1 MVALRDIYVKVGT
14 LFENE
19 KTTENAPE
27 FSGPIELPNQE
38 KRRLACWK
46 SVSKDGETKYLSARI
61 GDKTPRV
68 GGDDVVT
75 SNNNDEMEAIDE
87 VPF

>member
-1 MVALRDIYVKVGT
+1 M
-14 LFENE
+14 
-19 KTTENAPE
+19 
-27 FSGPIELPNQE
+27 
-38 KRRLACWK
+38 
-46 SVSKDGETKYLSARI
+46 SKDGETKYLSARI

-75 SNNNDEMEAIDE
+75 INNNDDMEAIDE